1 MSQAATD
8 RQGRMTTVT
17 RRPRNLHRRV
27 AGLGQELRHEETVG
41 AAPEYVPEPGPAE
54 GSSAGGSPEARSTLR
69 PGSLSR
75 SPGDAGSNPA
85 TSTTAIMFGS
95 WRPHASLLVSGLLVR
110 RPLPSELFDAWREE
124 LDRDVVGISRHQD
137 VGVGRLAYAAVGDV
151 QLVQPVPPRGHLAE
165 VLARYG

>member
-1 MSQAATD
+1 MRKPSEPPLNMC
-8 RQGRMTTVT
+8 RNPGR
-17 RRPRNLHRRV
+17 PK
-27 AGLGQELRHEETVG
+27 GPPPVG
-41 AAPEYVPEPGPAE
+41 ALKRGLP
-54 GSSAGGSPEARSTLR
+54 SARR
-69 PGSLSR
+69 SLSR

-85 TSTTAIMFGS
+85 TSTNAIMFGS